1 MTTSIFESIVK
12 IFAIIAK
19 SDGIVSEELTGF
31 SKFID
36 SQFDGPKSEH
46 YKKFF
51 NSFSTTVEGTEQE
64 MKIYASEV
72 AADLD
77 MEQRLLIYVRICEI
91 VKSDGKKTEEEILLL
106 KTLSKVFHLEESFV
120 SIIES
125 FVFTDDDALLELD
138 SVGFIQEGYVFL
150 KGFKVPIQFN
160 TDSKIAFSF
169 IKEMGFFLIKILWTN
184 EDLYFNNQ
192 ILHFGNTFFYYPGS
206 VIMTMN
212 LDPVHGVFMGLVV
225 FGEVENNGS
234 QLHFSKLWSIV
245 NYSLNKNK
253 NLFICDNLKYYH
265 PNGAQGLLEFNFKAQ
280 SGDLIALM
288 GSSGS
293 GKSTLLNILNGNY
306 KPSSGQVLFNGIDI
320 HKEEDLVK
328 PYFGYVPQDDLLI
341 EDLTVFEN
349 LYFSASLSIPNLT
362 KSQVSKKVIEILREV
377 GLYEV
382 KDIKVGNALSK
393 TISGGQ
399 RKRLNI
405 CLELIRNPQVLFM
418 DEPTSGLSSRD
429 SENIMNLLRKLSFRG
444 TLIFVVIHQPSSDIY
459 KLFDQLILLDVGG
472 YPIYTGDPVEAVSYF
487 KRCINHITSNVTS
500 CPACGNINPEI
511 IFDIVE
517 SEVIDDVGIRLDERK
532 TSPNTWFTRFRLIE
546 SEIEREEVVIEKPPL
561 VKNKNILKQF
571 VVFFKRD
578 ILSKLSN
585 KQYLLI
591 TLIEPFI
598 LSFLLSFVVRFY
610 PFFSDNNLVY
620 NFSEN
625 DNVPP
630 FLFISII
637 VSIFMGLSLSAEEI
651 FKDLKILKR
660 EEFLSLSRFGYLG
673 SKVSIQFIISFA
685 QTIIFL
691 LPSCFIIGNL
701 DMFFEHFL
709 ILFTCACFGNIL
721 ALNIS
726 ASFSTIG
733 NIYILIPILLI
744 PQLILG
750 GIIISYDK
758 MNPSITNRDKV
769 PVFGDFMASRWA
781 FEAACVS
788 QFRDNKYDK
797 IFYEI
802 DKEISKYSYK
812 TIYWVPQVENRIDEI
827 PFLIQ
832 KGDNISI
839 LNANEKLKVVRNEFT
854 KENETSGLKK
864 FDINLLSVD
873 KINFKTLDELKKHL
887 LFLESSY
894 KDRLFI
900 FREKRDDVYMG
911 LSKIK
916 GNQYLRDLQSNNHNK
931 DLEKL
936 VSKKDGLDRIVEID
950 NELVQVVDPIYND
963 TYIQK
968 YQLDCRSNFFSPVK
982 YLFGVKIDTYWFNLW
997 VIWMMIVT
1005 LFWSLYYNVL
1015 KKVLSIS
1022 IRRKHMI

>member
-19 SDGIVSEELTGF
+19 SDGVAQQELVGF
-31 SKFID
+31 DKFLS
-36 SQFDGPKSEH
+36 SQFDGSKFEH

-51 NSFSTTVEGTEQE
+51 NDFIDKIDGTADE
-64 MKIYASEV
+64 MRIYASEV
-72 AADLD
+72 AAELEI
-77 MEQRLLIYVRICEI
+77 EQRLLIYVRICEI
-91 VKSDGKKTEEEILLL
+91 VKSDGIRSNEEISLL
-106 KTLSKVFHLEESFV
+106 KVLTNIFHLDVSFV
-120 SIIES
+120 NIVES
-125 FVFTDDDALLELD
+125 FVFTDDDSLLEFENI
-138 SVGFIQEGYVFL
+138 GYIQEGYIF
-150 KGFKVPIQFN
+150 FNNNEIPIQFN
-160 TDSKIAFSF
+160 TESKIAFSF
-169 IKEMGFFLIKILWTN
+169 IKEVGFFIIRIIWTK

-192 ILHFGNTFFYYPGS
+192 ILTKGNTFFLYPGS

-212 LDPVHGVFMGLVV
+212 LDPVQGVFMGLVV

-245 NYSLNKNK
+245 NYSLNKDK
-253 NLFICDNLKYYH
+253 NLFICDKLEYCH
-265 PNGAQGLLEFNFKAQ
+265 PNGAKGLLEFNFKSQ

-293 GKSTLLNILNGNY
+293 GKSTLLNILNGNLE
-306 KPSSGQVLFNGIDI
+306 PSSGRVLFNGVNI
-320 HKEEDLVK
+320 HKEEEYVK

-349 LYFSASLSIPNLT
+349 LYFSASLSVPNLT
-362 KSQVSKKVIEILREV
+362 KSEVSKKVIELLKEV

-382 KDIKVGNALSK
+382 KDIKVGNPLSK

-444 TLIFVVIHQPSSDIY
+444 TLIFVVIHQPSSGIY
-459 KLFDQLILLDVGG
+459 KLFDQLILLDIGG
-472 YPIYTGDPVEAVSYF
+472 YPIYTGDPVDAVSYF
-487 KRCINHITSNVTS
+487 KRCISHISSNVTS

-517 SEVIDDVGIRLDERK
+517 GEIIDDVGDRKDERK
-532 TSPNTWFTRFRLIE
+532 TSPSTWFTRFRLGAT
-546 SEIEREEVVIEKPPL
+546 EIEKEEIIVEKPPL
-561 VKNKNILKQF
+561 VKNKNIMKQF
-571 VVFFKRD
+571 MVFLKRD
-578 ILSKLSN
+578 FISKLSN

-620 NFSEN
+620 VFAEN
-625 DNVPP
+625 ENLPS
-630 FLFISII
+630 FIFISII

-673 SKVSIQFIISFA
+673 SKVGIQFFISFV

-691 LPSCFIIGNL
+691 LPSCFIIGNFS
-701 DMFFEHFL
+701 MFFEHFL

-726 ASFSTIG
+726 SSLSTIG
-733 NIYILIPILLI
+733 TIYILIPILLI

-750 GIIISYDK
+750 GIIVSFDK

-769 PVFGDFMASRWA
+769 PVIGDFMASRWA
-781 FEAACVS
+781 FEAACVA
-788 QFRDNKYDK
+788 QFRDNKYGK
-797 IFYEI
+797 IFYPI
-802 DKEISKYSYK
+802 DKEISKYAYK
-812 TIYWVPQVENRIDEI
+812 TIYWIPQVENRIDEI

-839 LNANEKLKVVRNEFT
+839 FNANEKLKVIRNEID
-854 KENETSGLKK
+854 KENEVNGLKK
-864 FDINLLSVD
+864 FDTNLLSVD
-873 KINFKTLDELKKHL
+873 KINFKTLEELKNHL
-887 LFLESSY
+887 TFLETSY
-894 KDRLFI
+894 KDRLSI
-900 FREKRDDVYMG
+900 SREKKDDLYTSI
-911 LSKIK
+911 SKLK
-916 GNQYLRDLQSNNHNK
+916 GEQYLRDLQNNNHNK
-931 DLEKL
+931 SLGKL
-936 VSKKDGLDRIVEID
+936 VDKKDGVDRIVEIN
-950 NELVQVVDPIYND
+950 NELVQIVDPIYND
-963 TYIQK
+963 TYVQK
-968 YQLDCRSNFFSPVK
+968 YQMDCRSNFFSPVK
-982 YLFGVKIDTYWFNLW
+982 YLFGKKINTYWFNLG

-1005 LFWSLYYNVL
+1005 LFGLLYYNVL
-1015 KKVLSIS
+1015 KKILSIS
-1022 IRRKHMI
+1022 IRINN

>member
-12 IFAIIAK
+12 IFAIITK
-19 SDGIVSEELTGF
+19 SDGVAQQELVGF
-31 SKFID
+31 DKFLS
-36 SQFDGPKSEH
+36 SQFDGAKFEH

-51 NSFSTTVEGTEQE
+51 NDFIDKIDGTADE
-64 MKIYASEV
+64 MRIYASEV
-72 AADLD
+72 AAELEI
-77 MEQRLLIYVRICEI
+77 EQRLLIYVRICEI
-91 VKSDGKKTEEEILLL
+91 VKSDGIRSNEEISLL
-106 KTLSKVFHLEESFV
+106 KVLTNIFHLDVSFV
-120 SIIES
+120 NIVES
-125 FVFTDDDALLELD
+125 FVFTDDDSLLEFENI
-138 SVGFIQEGYVFL
+138 GYIQEGYIFFNNN
-150 KGFKVPIQFN
+150 KIPIQFN
-160 TDSKIAFSF
+160 TESKIAFSF
-169 IKEMGFFLIKILWTN
+169 IKEVGFFIIRILWTK

-192 ILHFGNTFFYYPGS
+192 ILTKGNTFFLYPGS

-212 LDPVHGVFMGLVV
+212 LDPVQGVFMGLVV

-245 NYSLNKNK
+245 NYSLNKDK
-253 NLFICDNLKYYH
+253 NLFICDKLEYCH
-265 PNGAQGLLEFNFKAQ
+265 PNGAKGLLEFNFKSQ

-293 GKSTLLNILNGNY
+293 GKSTLLNILNGNLE
-306 KPSSGQVLFNGIDI
+306 PSSGRVLFNGVNI
-320 HKEEDLVK
+320 HKEEEYVK

-349 LYFSASLSIPNLT
+349 LYFSASLSVPNLT
-362 KSQVSKKVIEILREV
+362 KSEVSKKVIELLKEV

-382 KDIKVGNALSK
+382 KDIKVGNPLSK

-429 SENIMNLLRKLSFRG
+429 SDNIMNLLRKLSFRG
-444 TLIFVVIHQPSSDIY
+444 TLIFVVIHQPSSGIY
-459 KLFDQLILLDVGG
+459 KLFDQLILLDIGG
-472 YPIYTGDPVEAVSYF
+472 YPIYTGDPVDAVSYF
-487 KRCINHITSNVTS
+487 KRCISHISSNVTS

-517 SEVIDDVGIRLDERK
+517 GEIIDDVGDRKDERK
-532 TSPNTWFTRFRLIE
+532 TSPSTWFTRFRLGATE
-546 SEIEREEVVIEKPPL
+546 VEKDEIIVEKPPL
-561 VKNKNILKQF
+561 VKNKNIMKQF
-571 VVFFKRD
+571 MVFLKRD
-578 ILSKLSN
+578 FISKLSN

-620 NFSEN
+620 VFAEN
-625 DNVPP
+625 ENLPS
-630 FLFISII
+630 FIFISII

-673 SKVSIQFIISFA
+673 SKVGIQFFISFV

-691 LPSCFIIGNL
+691 LPSCFIIGNFS
-701 DMFFEHFL
+701 MFFEHFL

-726 ASFSTIG
+726 SSLSTIG
-733 NIYILIPILLI
+733 TIYILIPILLI

-750 GIIISYDK
+750 GIIVSFDK

-769 PVFGDFMASRWA
+769 PVIGDFMASRWA
-781 FEAACVS
+781 FEAACVA
-788 QFRDNKYDK
+788 QFRDNKYGK
-797 IFYEI
+797 IFYPI
-802 DKEISKYSYK
+802 DKEISKYAYK
-812 TIYWVPQVENRIDEI
+812 TIYWIPQVENRIDEI

-839 LNANEKLKVVRNEFT
+839 FNANEKLKVIRNEIS
-854 KENETSGLKK
+854 KENEVNGLKK
-864 FDINLLSVD
+864 FDTNLLSVD
-873 KINFKTLDELKKHL
+873 KINFKTLEELKNHL
-887 LFLESSY
+887 TFLETSY
-894 KDRLFI
+894 KDRLSI
-900 FREKRDDVYMG
+900 SREKKDDLYTSI
-911 LSKIK
+911 SKLK
-916 GNQYLRDLQSNNHNK
+916 GDQYLRDLQNNNHNK
-931 DLEKL
+931 SLGKL
-936 VSKKDGLDRIVEID
+936 VDKKDGVDRIVEIN
-950 NELVQVVDPIYND
+950 NELVQIVDPIYND
-963 TYIQK
+963 TYVQK
-968 YQLDCRSNFFSPVK
+968 YQMDCRSNFFSPVK
-982 YLFGVKIDTYWFNLW
+982 YLFGKKINTYWFNLG

-1005 LFWSLYYNVL
+1005 LFGLLYYNVL
-1015 KKVLSIS
+1015 KKILSIS
-1022 IRRKHMI
+1022 IRINN

>member
-1 MTTSIFESIVK
+1 MTTSIFESIIK

-19 SDGIVSEELTGF
+19 SDGVAQQELIGF
-31 SKFID
+31 DKFLS
-36 SQFDGPKSEH
+36 SQFDGVKFEH

-51 NSFSTTVEGTEQE
+51 NDFLDKIDGTPDE

-72 AADLD
+72 AAELEI
-77 MEQRLLIYVRICEI
+77 EQRLLIYVRICEI
-91 VKSDGKKTEEEILLL
+91 VKSDGRRSDEEISLL
-106 KTLSKVFHLEESFV
+106 KVLTNIFHLDVSFV
-120 SIIES
+120 NIVES
-125 FVFTDDDALLELD
+125 FVFTDDDSLLEF
-138 SVGFIQEGYVFL
+138 GNIGYIQEGNIFFNNN
-150 KGFKVPIQFN
+150 KIPIQFN

-169 IKEMGFFLIKILWTN
+169 IKEVGFFIIKILWTK

-192 ILHFGNTFFYYPGS
+192 ILTKGNTFFLYPGS

-212 LDPVHGVFMGLVV
+212 LDPVQGVFMGLVV

-245 NYSLNKNK
+245 NYSLNKDK
-253 NLFICDNLKYYH
+253 NLFICDKLEYYH
-265 PNGAQGLLEFNFKAQ
+265 PNGAKGLLEFNFKAQ

-293 GKSTLLNILNGNY
+293 GKSTLLNILNGNLE
-306 KPSSGQVLFNGIDI
+306 PSSGRVLFNGVNI
-320 HKEEDLVK
+320 HKEEEYVK

-349 LYFSASLSIPNLT
+349 LYFSASLSVPNLT
-362 KSQVSKKVIEILREV
+362 KSEVSKKVIELLKEV

-382 KDIKVGNALSK
+382 KDIKVGNPLSK

-444 TLIFVVIHQPSSDIY
+444 TLIFIVIHQPSSGIY
-459 KLFDQLILLDVGG
+459 KLFDKLILLDIGG
-472 YPIYTGDPVEAVSYF
+472 YPIYTGDPVDAVSYF
-487 KRCINHITSNVTS
+487 KRCISHISSNVTS

-517 SEVIDDVGIRLDERK
+517 NEIIDDAGDRKDERK
-532 TSPNTWFTRFRLIE
+532 TSPSTWFTRFRLGATE
-546 SEIEREEVVIEKPPL
+546 VKEEEIVVEKPPL
-561 VKNKNILKQF
+561 VKNKNIMKQF
-571 VVFFKRD
+571 MVFLKRD
-578 ILSKLSN
+578 FISKLSN

-610 PFFSDNNLVY
+610 PFFSNNNLVY
-620 NFSEN
+620 LFAEN
-625 DNVPP
+625 ENVPS

-673 SKVSIQFIISFA
+673 SKVSIQFLISFI

-701 DMFFEHFL
+701 DMFFQHFL

-726 ASFSTIG
+726 SSLSTIG
-733 NIYILIPILLI
+733 TIYILIPILLI

-750 GIIISYDK
+750 GIIVSFDK

-769 PVFGDFMASRWA
+769 PVFVDFMASRWA

-788 QFRDNKYDK
+788 QFRDNKYNE
-797 IFYEI
+797 IFYPI
-802 DKEISKYSYK
+802 DKEISKYNYK
-812 TIYWVPQVENRIDEI
+812 TIYWIPQVENRIDEI

-832 KGDNISI
+832 KSDDISI
-839 LNANEKLKVVRNEFT
+839 FNANERLKVVRNEIN
-854 KENETSGLKK
+854 KENELNGLKK
-864 FDINLLSVD
+864 FDTSLLSVD
-873 KINFKTLDELKKHL
+873 KINFKNLEKLKEHL
-887 LFLESSY
+887 LFLDKSY

-900 FREKRDDVYMG
+900 FRDKKDDLYNSISKLKG
-911 LSKIK
+911 YKYLS
-916 GNQYLRDLQSNNHNK
+916 DLQNNNHNK
-931 DLEKL
+931 SLEKL
-936 VSKKDGLDRIVEID
+936 VTKKDGVDRIVEID
-950 NELVQVVDPIYND
+950 NELVQIVDPIYND

-968 YQLDCRSNFFSPVK
+968 YQMDCRSNFFSPVK
-982 YLFGVKIDTYWFNLW
+982 YLFGIKINTYWFNLG

-1005 LFWSLYYNVL
+1005 LFGSLYYNVL
-1015 KKVLSIS
+1015 KKILSIS
-1022 IRRKHMI
+1022 IRKD

>member
-19 SDGIVSEELTGF
+19 SDGVAHQELVGF
-31 SKFID
+31 DKFLS
-36 SQFDGPKSEH
+36 SQFDGVKFEH
-46 YKKFF
+46 YKKLF
-51 NSFSTTVEGTEQE
+51 NDFLDKIDGTPDE
-64 MKIYASEV
+64 MRIYASEV
-72 AADLD
+72 AAELEI
-77 MEQRLLIYVRICEI
+77 EQRLLIYVRICEI
-91 VKSDGKKTEEEILLL
+91 VKSDGIRSNEEISLL
-106 KTLSKVFHLEESFV
+106 KVLTNIFHLDVSFV
-120 SIIES
+120 NIVES
-125 FVFTDDDALLELD
+125 FVFTDDDSLLEFENI
-138 SVGFIQEGYVFL
+138 GYIQEGHIFFNNN
-150 KGFKVPIQFN
+150 KIPIQFN

-169 IKEMGFFLIKILWTN
+169 IKEVGFFIIKILWAN

-192 ILHFGNTFFYYPGS
+192 ILTKGNTFFLYPGS

-212 LDPVHGVFMGLVV
+212 LDPVQGVFMGLVV

-245 NYSLNKNK
+245 NYSLNKDK
-253 NLFICDNLKYYH
+253 NLFICDKLEYYH
-265 PNGAQGLLEFNFKAQ
+265 PNGAKGLLEFNFKAQ

-293 GKSTLLNILNGNY
+293 GKSTLLNILNGNLE
-306 KPSSGQVLFNGIDI
+306 PSSGRVLFNGINI
-320 HKEEDLVK
+320 HKEEEYVK

-349 LYFSASLSIPNLT
+349 LYFSASLSVPNLT
-362 KSQVSKKVIEILREV
+362 KSEVSKKVIELLKEV

-382 KDIKVGNALSK
+382 KDIKVGNPLSK

-444 TLIFVVIHQPSSDIY
+444 TLIFIVIHQPSSGIY
-459 KLFDQLILLDVGG
+459 KLFDQLILLDIGG
-472 YPIYTGDPVEAVSYF
+472 YPIYTGDPVDAVSYF
-487 KRCINHITSNVTS
+487 KRCISHISSNVTS

-517 SEVIDDVGIRLDERK
+517 NEIIDDVGDRKDERK
-532 TSPNTWFTRFRLIE
+532 TSPSTWFTRFRL
-546 SEIEREEVVIEKPPL
+546 SATEIEKEEILVEKPPL
-561 VKNKNILKQF
+561 VKNKNIMKQF
-571 VVFFKRD
+571 MVFLKRD
-578 ILSKLSN
+578 FISKLSN

-620 NFSEN
+620 VFSEN
-625 DNVPP
+625 ENLPS
-630 FLFISII
+630 FIFISII

-673 SKVSIQFIISFA
+673 SKVSIQFLISFI

-691 LPSCFIIGNL
+691 LPSCFIIGNFN
-701 DMFFEHFL
+701 MFFEHFL

-726 ASFSTIG
+726 SSLSTIG
-733 NIYILIPILLI
+733 TIYILIPILLI

-750 GIIISYDK
+750 GIIVSFDK

-769 PVFGDFMASRWA
+769 PVIGDFMASRWA

-788 QFRDNKYDK
+788 QFRDNRYNK
-797 IFYEI
+797 IFYPI
-802 DKEISKYSYK
+802 DKEISKYTYK
-812 TIYWVPQVENRIDEI
+812 TIYWIPQVENRIDEI

-839 LNANEKLKVVRNEFT
+839 FNANEKLKVVRNEIN
-854 KENETSGLKK
+854 KENEINGLKK
-864 FDINLLSVD
+864 FDTNLLSID
-873 KINFKTLDELKKHL
+873 KINFKNLEELKKHL
-887 LFLESSY
+887 LFLETSY

-900 FREKRDDVYMG
+900 FRDKKDDLYNSI
-911 LSKIK
+911 SKLK
-916 GNQYLRDLQSNNHNK
+916 GDKYLRDLQNNNHNK
-931 DLEKL
+931 SLEEL
-936 VSKKDGLDRIVEID
+936 VDKKDGIDRIVEID
-950 NELVQVVDPIYND
+950 NELVQIVDPIYND
-963 TYIQK
+963 TYVQK
-968 YQLDCRSNFFSPVK
+968 YQMDCRSNFFSPVK
-982 YLFGVKIDTYWFNLW
+982 YLFGIKINTYWFNLG

-1005 LFWSLYYNVL
+1005 LFGSLYYNVL
-1015 KKVLSIS
+1015 KKILSIS
-1022 IRRKHMI
+1022 IRKD

>member
-19 SDGIVSEELTGF
+19 SDGVAQQELVGF
-31 SKFID
+31 DKFLS
-36 SQFDGPKSEH
+36 SQFDGAKFEH

-51 NSFSTTVEGTEQE
+51 NDFIDKIDGTADE
-64 MKIYASEV
+64 MRIYASEV
-72 AADLD
+72 AAELEI
-77 MEQRLLIYVRICEI
+77 EQRLLIYVRICEI
-91 VKSDGKKTEEEILLL
+91 VKSDGIRSNEEISLL
-106 KTLSKVFHLEESFV
+106 KVLTNIFHLDVSFV
-120 SIIES
+120 NIVES
-125 FVFTDDDALLELD
+125 FVFTDDDSLLEFENI
-138 SVGFIQEGYVFL
+138 GYIQEGYIFFNNN
-150 KGFKVPIQFN
+150 KIPIQFN
-160 TDSKIAFSF
+160 TESKIAFSF
-169 IKEMGFFLIKILWTN
+169 IKEVGFFIIRILWTK

-192 ILHFGNTFFYYPGS
+192 ILTKGNTFFLYPGS

-212 LDPVHGVFMGLVV
+212 LDPVQGVFMGLVV

-245 NYSLNKNK
+245 NYSLNKDK
-253 NLFICDNLKYYH
+253 NLFICDKLEYCH
-265 PNGAQGLLEFNFKAQ
+265 PNGAKGLLEFNFKSQ

-293 GKSTLLNILNGNY
+293 GKSTLLNILNGNLE
-306 KPSSGQVLFNGIDI
+306 PSSGRVLFNGVNI
-320 HKEEDLVK
+320 HKEEEYVK

-349 LYFSASLSIPNLT
+349 LYFSASLSVPNLT
-362 KSQVSKKVIEILREV
+362 KSEVSKKVIELLKEV

-382 KDIKVGNALSK
+382 KDIKVGNPLSK

-444 TLIFVVIHQPSSDIY
+444 TLIFVVIHQPSSGIY
-459 KLFDQLILLDVGG
+459 KLFDQLILLDIGG
-472 YPIYTGDPVEAVSYF
+472 YPIYTGDPVDAVSYF
-487 KRCINHITSNVTS
+487 KRCISHISSNVTS

-517 SEVIDDVGIRLDERK
+517 GEIIDDVGDRKDERK
-532 TSPNTWFTRFRLIE
+532 TSPSTWFTRFRLGAT
-546 SEIEREEVVIEKPPL
+546 EIEKEEIVVEKPPL
-561 VKNKNILKQF
+561 VKNKNIMKQF
-571 VVFFKRD
+571 MVFLKRD
-578 ILSKLSN
+578 FISKLSN

-620 NFSEN
+620 VFAEN
-625 DNVPP
+625 ENLPS
-630 FLFISII
+630 FIFISII

-673 SKVSIQFIISFA
+673 SKVGIQFFISFV

-691 LPSCFIIGNL
+691 LPSCFIIGNFS
-701 DMFFEHFL
+701 MFFEHFL

-726 ASFSTIG
+726 SSLSTIG
-733 NIYILIPILLI
+733 TIYILIPILLI

-750 GIIISYDK
+750 GIIVSFDK

-769 PVFGDFMASRWA
+769 PVIGDFMASRWA
-781 FEAACVS
+781 FEAACVA
-788 QFRDNKYDK
+788 QFRDNKYGK
-797 IFYEI
+797 IFYPI
-802 DKEISKYSYK
+802 DKEISKYAYK
-812 TIYWVPQVENRIDEI
+812 TIYWIPQVENRIDEI

-839 LNANEKLKVVRNEFT
+839 FNANEKLKVIRNEID
-854 KENETSGLKK
+854 KENEVNGLKK
-864 FDINLLSVD
+864 FDTNLLSVD
-873 KINFKTLDELKKHL
+873 KINFKTLEELKNHL
-887 LFLESSY
+887 TFLETSY
-894 KDRLFI
+894 KDRLSI
-900 FREKRDDVYMG
+900 SREKKDDLYTSI
-911 LSKIK
+911 SKIK
-916 GNQYLRDLQSNNHNK
+916 GDRYLRDLQNNNHNK
-931 DLEKL
+931 SLGKL
-936 VSKKDGLDRIVEID
+936 VDKKDGVDRIVEIN
-950 NELVQVVDPIYND
+950 NELVQIVDPIYND
-963 TYIQK
+963 TYVQK
-968 YQLDCRSNFFSPVK
+968 YQMDCRSNFFSPVK
-982 YLFGVKIDTYWFNLW
+982 YLFGKKINTYWFNLG

-1005 LFWSLYYNVL
+1005 LFGLLYYNVL
-1015 KKVLSIS
+1015 KKILSIS
-1022 IRRKHMI
+1022 IRINN